1 MERSVTIVNI
11 ASGDPDLLNAKT
23 VQAMREGGCLILRTS
38 RSPIVS
44 WLEREKIA
52 FSSLDDLHEA
62 VEDFDQLSVAIAE
75 ALWERAE
82 RAPVVYGVFDLMTDA
97 SVRKLFESK
106 PADGRIT
113 VIPGV
118 GLSDLY
124 RSAVCPLLPGADL
137 RTVPAIDFLAGD
149 YDPNL
154 SLLITELDNPILAG
168 DVKLFLSSCLE
179 DESVVYYLHDV
190 SAPPVPLALFE
201 LDRQPDID
209 HLSAVL
215 VPGSDYLNRAGFV
228 LGDLLRIMD
237 RLRAPDGCPW
247 DRVQTHR
254 SLRPYLVEEAWECVA
269 AIEQEDPDHL
279 ADELGDLLFQIV
291 FHSAVGKA
299 YDEFTINDVIASI
312 CRKMIHRHPHVFEAR
327 DSASAVPPSA
337 AEWEKLKRSET
348 GSKSVLDSLD
358 DVSPAL
364 PSLKYASKMLKK
376 LSLIPA
382 CRRETDEILAGIR
395 RAVDGLNGQDAEVD
409 EAFMGRLLFLVAEL
423 CFSLNLD
430 GELLLHDAVLR
441 VRDRVQ
447 AAEKQMIND
456 GKSIERLTFAEL
468 GVYLNHVEGESE

>member
-62 VEDFDQLSVAIAE
+62 VEDFDQLSAAIAE

-106 PADGRIT
+106 PADSRIT

-124 RSAVCPLLPGADL
+124 RSAVRPLLPGADL

-201 LDRQPDID
+201 LDRQQDID

-279 ADELGDLLFQIV
+279 ADELGDLLFQ
-291 FHSAVGKA
+291 
-299 YDEFTINDVIASI
+299 
-312 CRKMIHRHPHVFEAR
+312 IHRHPHVFEAR

-423 CFSLNLD
+423 CFYLNLD